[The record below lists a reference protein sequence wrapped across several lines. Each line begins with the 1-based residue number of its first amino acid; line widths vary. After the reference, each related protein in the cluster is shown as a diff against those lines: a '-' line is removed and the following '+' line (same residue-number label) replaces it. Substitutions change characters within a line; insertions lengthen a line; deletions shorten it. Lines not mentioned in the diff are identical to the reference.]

1 MEDRVSI
8 SKDEYEALLRTSI
21 KYNFFKEF
29 VLSYVSLSYDR
40 RTLYLSGTTDIDKFY
55 MTIEPENYYNLLTK
69 LQEKENKENE

>member
-29 VLSYVSLSYDR
+29 ILSYISLSYDR
-40 RTLYLSGTTDIDKFY
+40 RSLYLSGTSDIDKFY